1 MPYVLMLLRNG
12 SRRWITNMSRLLI
25 LLTALCSMSTFVLA
39 DENVVNDE
47 YSYIPM
53 PTANQIA
60 DLEDDDNDGVINA
73 RDLCPDTPVQS
84 EIDNDGC
91 GTFIKTSK
99 MQSLHILF
107 ANNSSIIPP
116 VFITQIRQM
125 AEFLK
130 TYPSASIELKG
141 YASKVGNSEH
151 NLKLSKKRSETVEN
165 QLLRYGI
172 ERERVKIVGFGDTEL
187 ASHGDSQVAHALNRR
202 VTATVVGYKGAVVKE
217 WNIFTTLP
225 K

>member
-1 MPYVLMLLRNG
+1 MNHSFIVLTTLFC
-12 SRRWITNMSRLLI
+12 I
-25 LLTALCSMSTFVLA
+25 STYTLA
-39 DENVVNDE
+39 NDNVVNDE
-47 YSYIPM
+47 FSYIPL
-53 PTANQIA
+53 PLANQIA
-60 DLEDDDNDGVINA
+60 DLEDNDNDGVINA
-73 RDLCPDTPVQS
+73 RDLCPDTPAQS

-141 YASKVGNSEH
+141 YASKVGNSDH
-151 NLKLSKKRSETVEN
+151 NLKLSKQRSETVEN

-172 ERERVKIVGFGDTEL
+172 ERDRVKIVGLGDTEL
-187 ASHGDSQVAHALNRR
+187 ASQGDSQVAHALNRR
-202 VTATVVGYKGAVVKE
+202 VTATVVGYKGTVVKE